1 MFDIFRV
8 SSEYNNSR
16 LDNLLVNLKI
26 VSSRNKASA
35 LIMAGYVYLD
45 EKEISKS
52 GSIIKAGSILKVR
65 KRKTWVSRGGLK
77 LDNVLKR
84 INLKVENFDCLD
96 LGCSTGGFSEVLLSQ
111 GASSVLGVDVGYGQ
125 IDLKVRNNKKFSIL
139 ERTNVR
145 FLKLECKQQF
155 DIIVA
160 DLSFISLKK
169 AIPPSLIYLKKNGI
183 LLTLIKPQFEANRE
197 SITKGGIVK
206 DLVIHEKVC
215 NDVITFFRVN
225 QKLSY
230 LSLIESS
237 ILGQKGNKE
246 FFGIFRK

>member
-1 MFDIFRV
+1 MQLTTFKINTIHHSGRYADGHGLYLI
-8 SSEYNNSR
+8 
-16 LDNLLVNLKI
+16 VNHK
-26 VSSRNKASA
+26 
-35 LIMAGYVYLD
+35 G
-45 EKEISKS
+45 SKS
-52 GSIIKAGSILKVR
+52 WVFRYQFMG
-65 KRKTWVSRGGLK
+65 KRRDMGLGG
-77 LDNVLKR
+77 
-84 INLKVENFDCLD
+84 
-96 LGCSTGGFSEVLLSQ
+96 
-111 GASSVLGVDVGYGQ
+111 YP
-125 IDLKVRNNKKFSIL
+125 
-139 ERTNVR
+139 
-145 FLKLECKQQF
+145 
-155 DIIVA
+155 
-160 DLSFISLKK
+160 FISLKK